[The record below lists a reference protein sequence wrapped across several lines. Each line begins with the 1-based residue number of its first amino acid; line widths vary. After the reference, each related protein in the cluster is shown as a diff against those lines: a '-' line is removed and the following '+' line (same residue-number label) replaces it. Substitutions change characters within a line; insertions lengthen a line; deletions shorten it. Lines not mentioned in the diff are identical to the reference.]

1 MANVLNVKPTK
12 VELQRLKSQL
22 ALAKNGYDLLK
33 NKQDELMRQFIGLIR
48 KNNDLRQEVEEQL
61 TSALKSFVMSK
72 SMLSEKWVDELTI
85 LPSQTVTLDIREEN
99 IMSVIVPKMHFNYEQ
114 DVTSDFEYGYLNSN
128 AELDKALLEI
138 QEVLPSLLELSEIE
152 KTTQMLADEIEG
164 TRRRVNALEHKMIP
178 ETAETI
184 KYIEMKIAETQ
195 RETISRMI
203 KIKDL

>member
-12 VELQRLKSQL
+12 VELQRLKNQL
-22 ALAKNGYDLLK
+22 ALAQNGYDLLK

>member
-1 MANVLNVKPTK
+1 MNKMFCFQCEQTAGGKGCAKVGVCGKKPE
-12 VELQRLKSQL
+12 V
-22 ALAKNGYDLLK
+22 A
-33 NKQDELMRQFIGLIR
+33 NKQDELMRQFIGLVR
-48 KNNDLRQEVEEQL
+48 KNNDLRKEVEERL

-114 DVTSDFEYGYLNSN
+114 DLGSDFEYGYLNSN
-128 AELDKALLEI
+128 AELDKALEEI

-195 RETISRMI
+195 RETITRMI

>member
-12 VELQRLKSQL
+12 VELQRLKNQL
-22 ALAKNGYDLLK
+22 ALAQNGYDLLK
-33 NKQDELMRQFIGLIR
+33 NKQDELMRQFIGLVR
-48 KNNDLRQEVEEQL
+48 KNNDLRKEVEERL

-114 DVTSDFEYGYLNSN
+114 DLGSDFEYGYLNSN
-128 AELDKALLEI
+128 AELDKALVEI

-195 RETISRMI
+195 RETITRMI

>member
-12 VELQRLKSQL
+12 VELQRLKNQL
-22 ALAKNGYDLLK
+22 ALAQNGYDLLK

-48 KNNDLRQEVEEQL
+48 KNNDLRKEVEEQL

-99 IMSVIVPKMHFNYEQ
+99 IMSVIVPKMDFNYEQ
-114 DVTSDFEYGYLNSN
+114 DTTSDFEYGYLNSN
-128 AELDKALLEI
+128 AELDKALLDI

-184 KYIEMKIAETQ
+184 KYIEMKIAESQ
-195 RETISRMI
+195 RETVSRMI

>member
-48 KNNDLRQEVEEQL
+48 KNNDLRKEVEEQL

-128 AELDKALLEI
+128 AELDKALVEI

>member
-12 VELQRLKSQL
+12 VELQRLKNQL
-22 ALAKNGYDLLK
+22 ALAQNGYDLLK
-33 NKQDELMRQFIGLIR
+33 NKQDELMRQFIGLVR
-48 KNNDLRQEVEEQL
+48 KNNDLRKEVEERL

-114 DVTSDFEYGYLNSN
+114 DLGSDFEYGYLNSN
-128 AELDKALLEI
+128 AELDKALEEI
-138 QEVLPSLLELSEIE
+138 QEVLPLLLELSEIE

-195 RETISRMI
+195 RETITRMI

>member
-12 VELQRLKSQL
+12 VELQRLKNQL
-22 ALAKNGYDLLK
+22 ALAQNGYDLLK

-48 KNNDLRQEVEEQL
+48 KNNDLRKEVEEQL

-99 IMSVIVPKMHFNYEQ
+99 IMSVIVPKMAFNYEQ
-114 DVTSDFEYGYLNSN
+114 DTPSDFEYGYLNSN
-128 AELDKALLEI
+128 AELDKALVEI

-184 KYIEMKIAETQ
+184 KYIEMKIAESQ
-195 RETISRMI
+195 RETVSRMI

>member
-12 VELQRLKSQL
+12 VELQRLKNQL
-22 ALAKNGYDLLK
+22 ALAQNGYDLLK
-33 NKQDELMRQFIGLIR
+33 NKQDELMRQFIGLVR
-48 KNNDLRQEVEEQL
+48 KNNDLRKEVEERL

-114 DVTSDFEYGYLNSN
+114 DLGSDFEYGYLNSN
-128 AELDKALLEI
+128 AELDKALEEI

-195 RETISRMI
+195 RETITRMI

>member
-12 VELQRLKSQL
+12 VELQRLKNQL
-22 ALAKNGYDLLK
+22 ALAQNGYDLLK

-184 KYIEMKIAETQ
+184 KYIEMKIAESQ
-195 RETISRMI
+195 RETVSRMI

>member
-12 VELQRLKSQL
+12 VELQRLKNQL
-22 ALAKNGYDLLK
+22 ALAQNGYDLLK
-33 NKQDELMRQFIGLIR
+33 NKQDELMRQFIGLVR
-48 KNNDLRQEVEEQL
+48 KNNDLRKEVEERL

-72 SMLSEKWVDELTI
+72 SILSEKWVDELTI

-114 DVTSDFEYGYLNSN
+114 DLGSDFEYGYLNSN
-128 AELDKALLEI
+128 AELDKALEEI

-195 RETISRMI
+195 RETITRMI

>member
-12 VELQRLKSQL
+12 VELQRLKNQL
-22 ALAKNGYDLLK
+22 ALAQNGYDLLK

-48 KNNDLRQEVEEQL
+48 KNNDLRKEVEEQL

-99 IMSVIVPKMHFNYEQ
+99 IMSVIVPKMDFNYEQ
-114 DVTSDFEYGYLNSN
+114 DTTSDFEYGYLNSN
-128 AELDKALLEI
+128 AELDKALLDI

>member
-1 MANVLNVKPTK
+1 MANVLNVKPIK
-12 VELQRLKSQL
+12 VELQRLKNQL
-22 ALAKNGYDLLK
+22 ALAQNGYDLLK

>member
-12 VELQRLKSQL
+12 VELQRLKNQL
-22 ALAKNGYDLLK
+22 ALAQNGYDLLK

-195 RETISRMI
+195 RETITRMI